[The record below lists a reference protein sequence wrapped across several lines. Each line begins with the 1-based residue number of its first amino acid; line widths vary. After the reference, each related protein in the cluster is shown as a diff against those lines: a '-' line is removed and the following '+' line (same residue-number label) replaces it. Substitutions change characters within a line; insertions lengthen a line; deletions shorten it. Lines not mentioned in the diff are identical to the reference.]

1 MKKIYTL
8 LLLIAFGNA
17 PMANAQLVLGS
28 FDFESGYTAET
39 EIQLTDTTWSVY
51 GEGVTFP
58 AKSSSAAGA
67 ETSDWYAR
75 MEATA
80 FAFVQRTYELT
91 AGETYI
97 FKASVFPDLAG
108 QKGAYALRVI
118 DESNIAAPIKA
129 QSDFPT
135 QGATWEELTV
145 SYTAEETKN
154 YKFRLIKNW
163 GNQGVSFD
171 NFSVE
176 CTACATASIS
186 DQKAFEFL
194 VYPNP
199 STNFLNVKTQ
209 ENLSSLQV
217 LDILGKSII
226 TEREVKET
234 LDISTLNKGVYFLK
248 LTSDNG
254 LISTKRF
261 IKK

>member
-17 PMANAQLVLGS
+17 PMANAQQVLGS

-39 EIQLTDTTWSVY
+39 EIQSTDSSWATF
-51 GEGVTFP
+51 GEGFTFP
-58 AKSSSAAGA
+58 AKNTSAAGA

-75 MEATA
+75 MEATG
-80 FAFVQRTYELT
+80 FAYVERVYELI
-91 AGETYI
+91 AGETYV
-97 FKASVFPDLAG
+97 FKASVFPDVAG
-108 QKGAYALRVI
+108 QKNAYTLRVV
-118 DESNIAAPIKA
+118 DEDASTPIKA
-129 QSDFPT
+129 QSAAPS
-135 QGATWEELTV
+135 QGSAWEELTV

-154 YKFRLIKNW
+154 YKFRLNKNW
-163 GNQGVSFD
+163 GNQGASFD
-171 NFSVE
+171 NFLVE
-176 CTACATASIS
+176 CTACTTASIS
-186 DQKAFEFL
+186 DQKAFEFS

-226 TEREVKET
+226 TKKDVKET

-248 LTSDNG
+248 LISDNG